1 MSVLY
6 EIHKYMFGTYIRYT
20 LGDFMEKEL
29 QPCFMIIDL
38 KSFYASVECVDRG
51 LDPMTALLAVA
62 DKERSKGTICLAIT
76 PAMKALGIKNRCRIY
91 EIPSHLNYIVA
102 PPRMKRYIDI
112 SADIYGIYLS
122 YVAKEDI
129 HVYSIDESFLDVT
142 AYLGL
147 YGLSAHDLA
156 LKIMNDIRGQL
167 GLRATCG
174 IGTNMYLAKVALDI
188 LAKHSPDFIAELTED
203 SFKEQL
209 WAHRPLTDFWRIGPG
224 TQRRLNSLGM
234 YTQGDIAIF
243 PEKLLY
249 KNFGVLAEYLIDHSW
264 GREPC
269 TMQEIKNYKTRSKS
283 LSCGQVLM
291 RDYDFDEALIIVKE
305 MADELSLDMVAAHV
319 VSNNISLYIGYSA
332 NTIPSTGASATL
344 PVTTSSYRI
353 LMDSFVQLY
362 YRSTHRSVPI
372 RRVIISAN
380 SVQDECFEQY
390 NFFVD
395 PEVMERDRMI
405 TRSVNQIK
413 ARYGKNAIIKG
424 MDLYEA
430 GNTITRNSQI
440 GGHKR

>member
-1 MSVLY
+1 
-6 EIHKYMFGTYIRYT
+6 
-20 LGDFMEKEL
+20 MEKRL

-91 EIPSHLNYIVA
+91 EIPKHLNYIVA

-142 AYLGL
+142 TYLSL
-147 YGLSAHDLA
+147 YGISAHDLA
-156 LKIMNDIRGQL
+156 LRIMGDIRGKL

-188 LAKHSPDFIAELTED
+188 LAKHSPDYIAELTEET
-203 SFKEQL
+203 FKEQL

-269 TMQEIKNYKTRSKS
+269 TMQEIKNYRTRSKS

-291 RDYDFDEALIIVKE
+291 RDYSFEEALIIVKE

-319 VSNNISLYIGYSA
+319 VSNNVSLFIGYSA
-332 NTIPSTGASATL
+332 ETFPPTGASATL
-344 PVTTSSYRI
+344 PVTTNSYRI
-353 LMDSFVQLY
+353 LMDAFVQLY
-362 YRSTHRSVPI
+362 YRSTQRTIPI
-372 RRVIISAN
+372 RRVNISAN
-380 SVQDECFEQY
+380 SVLDECFEQY

-395 PEVMERDRMI
+395 PRIMERDRQI

-430 GNTITRNSQI
+430 GNAITRNAQI

>member
-1 MSVLY
+1 
-6 EIHKYMFGTYIRYT
+6 
-20 LGDFMEKEL
+20 MEKKL

-91 EIPSHLNYIVA
+91 EIPKHLNYIVA

-142 AYLGL
+142 TYLSL
-147 YGLSAHDLA
+147 YGISAHDLA
-156 LKIMNDIRGQL
+156 LRIMGDIRGKL

-188 LAKHSPDFIAELTED
+188 LAKHSPDYIAELTEET
-203 SFKEQL
+203 FKEQL

-269 TMQEIKNYKTRSKS
+269 TMQEIKNYRTRSKS

-291 RDYDFDEALIIVKE
+291 RDYSFEEALIIVKE

-319 VSNNISLYIGYSA
+319 VSNNVSLFIGYSA
-332 NTIPSTGASATL
+332 ETFPPTGASATL
-344 PVTTSSYRI
+344 PVTTNSYRI
-353 LMDSFVQLY
+353 LMDAFVQLY
-362 YRSTHRSVPI
+362 YRSTQRTIPI
-372 RRVIISAN
+372 RRVNISAN
-380 SVQDECFEQY
+380 SVLDECFEQY

-395 PEVMERDRMI
+395 PSIMERDRQI

-430 GNTITRNSQI
+430 GNAITRNAQI

>member
-1 MSVLY
+1 
-6 EIHKYMFGTYIRYT
+6 
-20 LGDFMEKEL
+20 MEKKL

-91 EIPSHLNYIVA
+91 EIPKHLNYIVA

-142 AYLGL
+142 TYLSL
-147 YGLSAHDLA
+147 YGISAHDLA
-156 LKIMNDIRGQL
+156 LRIMDDIRGKL

-188 LAKHSPDFIAELTED
+188 LAKHSPDYIAELTEET
-203 SFKEQL
+203 FKEQL

-269 TMQEIKNYKTRSKS
+269 TMQEIKNYRTRSKS

-291 RDYDFDEALIIVKE
+291 RDYSFEEALIIVKE

-319 VSNNISLYIGYSA
+319 VSNNVSLFIGYSA
-332 NTIPSTGASATL
+332 ETFPPTGASTTL
-344 PVTTSSYRI
+344 PVTTNSYRI
-353 LMDSFVQLY
+353 LMDAFVQLY
-362 YRSTHRSVPI
+362 YRSTQRTIPI
-372 RRVIISAN
+372 RRVNISAN
-380 SVQDECFEQY
+380 SVLDECFEQY

-395 PEVMERDRMI
+395 PSIMERDRQI

-430 GNTITRNSQI
+430 GNSITRNAQI

>member
-1 MSVLY
+1 
-6 EIHKYMFGTYIRYT
+6 
-20 LGDFMEKEL
+20 MEKKL
-29 QPCFMIIDL
+29 HPCFMIIDL

-91 EIPSHLNYIVA
+91 EIPKHLNYIVA

-142 AYLGL
+142 TYLSL
-147 YGLSAHDLA
+147 YGISAHDLA
-156 LKIMNDIRGQL
+156 LRIMGDIRGKL

-188 LAKHSPDFIAELTED
+188 LAKHSPDYIAELTEET
-203 SFKEQL
+203 FKEQL

-269 TMQEIKNYKTRSKS
+269 TMQEIKNYRTRSKS

-291 RDYDFDEALIIVKE
+291 RDYSFEEALIIVKE

-319 VSNNISLYIGYSA
+319 VSNNVSLFIGYSA
-332 NTIPSTGASATL
+332 ETFPPTGASATL
-344 PVTTSSYRI
+344 PVTTNSYRI
-353 LMDSFVQLY
+353 LMDAFVQLY
-362 YRSTHRSVPI
+362 YRSTQRTIPI
-372 RRVIISAN
+372 RRVNISAN
-380 SVQDECFEQY
+380 SVLDECFEQY

-395 PEVMERDRMI
+395 PSIMERDRQI

-430 GNTITRNSQI
+430 GNAITRNAQI

>member
-1 MSVLY
+1 
-6 EIHKYMFGTYIRYT
+6 
-20 LGDFMEKEL
+20 MEKKL

-91 EIPSHLNYIVA
+91 EIPKHLNYIVA

-142 AYLGL
+142 TYLSL
-147 YGLSAHDLA
+147 YGISAHDLA
-156 LKIMNDIRGQL
+156 LRIMDDIRGKL

-188 LAKHSPDFIAELTED
+188 LAKHSPDYIAELTEET
-203 SFKEQL
+203 FKEQL

-269 TMQEIKNYKTRSKS
+269 TMQEIKNYRTRSKS

-291 RDYDFDEALIIVKE
+291 RDYSFEEALIIVKE

-319 VSNNISLYIGYSA
+319 VSNNVSLFIGYSA
-332 NTIPSTGASATL
+332 ETFPPTGASTTL
-344 PVTTSSYRI
+344 PVTTNSYRI
-353 LMDSFVQLY
+353 LMDAFVQLY
-362 YRSTHRSVPI
+362 YRSTQRTIPI
-372 RRVIISAN
+372 RRVNISAN
-380 SVQDECFEQY
+380 SVLDECFEQY

-395 PEVMERDRMI
+395 PSIMERDRQI

-430 GNTITRNSQI
+430 GNAITRNAQI

>member
-1 MSVLY
+1 
-6 EIHKYMFGTYIRYT
+6 
-20 LGDFMEKEL
+20 MEKRL

-91 EIPSHLNYIVA
+91 EIPKHLNYIVA

-142 AYLGL
+142 TYLSL
-147 YGLSAHDLA
+147 YGISAHDLA
-156 LKIMNDIRGQL
+156 LRIMGDIRGKL

-188 LAKHSPDFIAELTED
+188 LAKHSPDYIAELTEET
-203 SFKEQL
+203 FKEQL

-269 TMQEIKNYKTRSKS
+269 TMQEIKNYRTRSKS

-291 RDYDFDEALIIVKE
+291 RDYSFEEALIIVKE

-319 VSNNISLYIGYSA
+319 VSNNVSLFIGYSA
-332 NTIPSTGASATL
+332 ETFPPTGASATL
-344 PVTTSSYRI
+344 PVTTNSYRI
-353 LMDSFVQLY
+353 LMDAFVQLY
-362 YRSTHRSVPI
+362 YRSTQRTIPI
-372 RRVIISAN
+372 RRVNISAN
-380 SVQDECFEQY
+380 SVLDECFEQY

-395 PEVMERDRMI
+395 PSIMERDRQI

-430 GNTITRNSQI
+430 GNSITRNAQI

>member
-1 MSVLY
+1 M
-6 EIHKYMFGTYIRYT
+6 IN
-20 LGDFMEKEL
+20 
-29 QPCFMIIDL
+29 QFMIIDL

-91 EIPSHLNYIVA
+91 EIPKHLDYIVA
-102 PPRMKRYIDI
+102 PPRMKRYVDI

-142 AYLGL
+142 NYLGM
-147 YGLSAHDLA
+147 YSLSAHDLA
-156 LKIMNDIRGQL
+156 LRIMGDIRDKL

-174 IGTNMYLAKVALDI
+174 IGTNLYLAKVALDI
-188 LAKHSPDFIAELTED
+188 LAKHSPDFIAELDEE
-203 SFKEQL
+203 SFKQKL
-209 WAHRPLTDFWRIGPG
+209 WTHKPLTDFWRIGPG

-249 KNFGVLAEYLIDHSW
+249 KNFGVLAEYLIDHAW

-269 TMQEIKNYKTRSKS
+269 TMQEIKNYRSRSKS

-291 RDYDFDEALIIVKE
+291 RDYNFDEALIIVKE

-319 VSNNISLYIGYSA
+319 VSSNLSLYVGYSA
-332 NTIPSTGASATL
+332 ETFPSTGASTNL
-344 PVTTSSYRI
+344 QVTTNSYRI
-353 LMDSFVQLY
+353 LMDAYTKLY
-362 YRSTHRSVPI
+362 LRSTLRNVPI
-372 RRVIISAN
+372 RRVGISAN
-380 SVQDECFEQY
+380 SVLDECFEQY
-390 NFFVD
+390 SFFVD
-395 PEVMERDRMI
+395 PEIMEKDRKI
-405 TRSVNQIK
+405 TQSVNEIK
-413 ARYGKNAIIKG
+413 ARYGKNAILKG
-424 MDLYEA
+424 MDLLDA
-430 GNTITRNSQI
+430 GNAIERNAQI
-440 GGHKR
+440 GGHKAGSII

>member
-1 MSVLY
+1 
-6 EIHKYMFGTYIRYT
+6 
-20 LGDFMEKEL
+20 MEKKL

-91 EIPSHLNYIVA
+91 EIPKHLNYIVA

-142 AYLGL
+142 TYLSL
-147 YGLSAHDLA
+147 YGISAHDLA
-156 LKIMNDIRGQL
+156 LRIMGDIRGKL

-188 LAKHSPDFIAELTED
+188 LAKHSPDYIAELTEET
-203 SFKEQL
+203 FKEQL

-269 TMQEIKNYKTRSKS
+269 TMQEIKNYRTRSKS

-291 RDYDFDEALIIVKE
+291 RDYSFEEALIIVKE

-319 VSNNISLYIGYSA
+319 VSNNVSLFIGYSA
-332 NTIPSTGASATL
+332 ETFPPTGASATL
-344 PVTTSSYRI
+344 PVTTNSYRI
-353 LMDSFVQLY
+353 LMDAFVQLY
-362 YRSTHRSVPI
+362 YRSTQRTIPI
-372 RRVIISAN
+372 RRVNISAN
-380 SVQDECFEQY
+380 SVLDECFEQY

-395 PEVMERDRMI
+395 PSIMERDRQI

-430 GNTITRNSQI
+430 GNSITRNAQI

>member
-1 MSVLY
+1 
-6 EIHKYMFGTYIRYT
+6 
-20 LGDFMEKEL
+20 MEKKL

-91 EIPSHLNYIVA
+91 EIPKHLNYIVA

-142 AYLGL
+142 TYLSL
-147 YGLSAHDLA
+147 YGISAHDLA
-156 LKIMNDIRGQL
+156 LRIMGDIRGKL

-188 LAKHSPDFIAELTED
+188 LAKHSPDYIAELTEET
-203 SFKEQL
+203 FKEQL

-224 TQRRLNSLGM
+224 TQRHLNSLGM

-269 TMQEIKNYKTRSKS
+269 TMQEIKNYRTRSKS

-291 RDYDFDEALIIVKE
+291 RDYSFEEALIIVKE

-319 VSNNISLYIGYSA
+319 VSNNVSLFIGYSA
-332 NTIPSTGASATL
+332 ETFPPTGASATL
-344 PVTTSSYRI
+344 PVTTNSYRI
-353 LMDSFVQLY
+353 LMDAFVQLY
-362 YRSTHRSVPI
+362 YRSTQRTIPI
-372 RRVIISAN
+372 RRVNISAN
-380 SVQDECFEQY
+380 SVLDECFEQY

-395 PEVMERDRMI
+395 PSIMERDRQI

-430 GNTITRNSQI
+430 GNSITRNAQI

>member
-1 MSVLY
+1 
-6 EIHKYMFGTYIRYT
+6 
-20 LGDFMEKEL
+20 MEKKL

-91 EIPSHLNYIVA
+91 EIPKHLNYIVA

-142 AYLGL
+142 TYLSL
-147 YGLSAHDLA
+147 YGISAHDLA
-156 LKIMNDIRGQL
+156 LRIMGDIRGKL

-188 LAKHSPDFIAELTED
+188 LAKHSPDYIAELTEET
-203 SFKEQL
+203 FKEQL

-269 TMQEIKNYKTRSKS
+269 TMQEIKNYRTRSKS

-291 RDYDFDEALIIVKE
+291 RDYSFEEALIIVKE

-319 VSNNISLYIGYSA
+319 VSNNVSLFIGYSA
-332 NTIPSTGASATL
+332 ETFPPTGASATL
-344 PVTTSSYRI
+344 PVTTNSYRI
-353 LMDSFVQLY
+353 LMDAFVQLY
-362 YRSTHRSVPI
+362 YRSTQRTIPI
-372 RRVIISAN
+372 RRVNINAN
-380 SVQDECFEQY
+380 SVLDECFEQY

-395 PEVMERDRMI
+395 PSIMERDRQI

-430 GNTITRNSQI
+430 GNSITRNAQI